1 MSPPLDD
8 AWMDRVAHDLRGPL
22 APMQTAVYLLREPG
36 IDAGQREELLALLER
51 QIQRLGGMIAE
62 FDDLGRARAGRLLG
76 RRDTIEVAS
85 LLAEAVELL
94 QARPPQVTLAPDVR
108 SSLAIQG
115 DPQRLSQLFRILLGQ
130 QLARGAPAPV
140 QARLEHAGGRL
151 RMHCRMHCSG
161 ASDALV
167 AALLTSPHPDPPDD
181 ALGLGL
187 VIAGAIARA
196 HDGRLDGHA
205 AGVDTLELVL
215 ELPAAVGPAD
225 APDLP

>member
-1 MSPPLDD
+1 MSTPPDD

-36 IDAGQREELLALLER
+36 IDAGQREELLAVLER

-62 FDDLGRARAGRLLG
+62 FDDFGRARAGRLLG
-76 RRDTIEVAS
+76 RRDTIEVES
-85 LLAEAVELL
+85 LLAEVVEPL
-94 QARPPQVTLAPDVR
+94 QARQPRMTLAPEVR
-108 SSLAIQG
+108 GLAIRG
-115 DPQRLSQLFRILLGQ
+115 DPPRIGQLFRILLGQ

-140 QARLEHAGGRL
+140 QARLEHADGRL

-167 AALLTSPHPDPPDD
+167 AALLSSPHPDPPDD

-187 VIAGAIARA
+187 VIASAIARA
-196 HDGRLDGHA
+196 HDGRLDGHV

-215 ELPAAVGPAD
+215 ELPAAGAAAD
-225 APDLP
+225 APGLP

>member
-22 APMQTAVYLLREPG
+22 APMQTAVYLLREPD
-36 IDAGQREELLALLER
+36 IDDDQREELLALLER
-51 QIQRLGGMIAE
+51 QIQRLGGMITE

-76 RRDTIEVAS
+76 RRATVEVES

-94 QARPPQVTLAPDVR
+94 QARLPQVTLAPDAR
-108 SSLAIQG
+108 GLTIQG
-115 DPQRLSQLFRILLGQ
+115 DPPRLGQLFRILLGQ
-130 QLARGAPAPV
+130 PLTRGAPAPV
-140 QARLEHAGGRL
+140 QARLEHADGRL

-196 HDGRLDGHA
+196 HDGRLDGHV

-215 ELPAAVGPAD
+215 ELPAAPAPAD
-225 APDLP
+225 APDLS

>member
-1 MSPPLDD
+1 LYDREAVACMRSEYVVMLEHGIVAGKRESIQTMVERYIMS
-8 AWMDRVAHDLRGPL
+8 R
-22 APMQTAVYLLREPG
+22 
-36 IDAGQREELLALLER
+36 
-51 QIQRLGGMIAE
+51 GGMIAE
-62 FDDLGRARAGRLLG
+62 FDDLGRARAGRQLG

-151 RMHCRMHCSG
+151 RM
-161 ASDALV
+161 
-167 AALLTSPHPDPPDD
+167 
-181 ALGLGL
+181 
-187 VIAGAIARA
+187 
-196 HDGRLDGHA
+196 
-205 AGVDTLELVL
+205 
-215 ELPAAVGPAD
+215 
-225 APDLP
+225 